1 MIEAADIR
9 TNGDAATAEPKG
21 CSLHSLVP
29 RPERP
34 LLRYHG
40 GKWLLAPWIISHMP
54 THKVYVEPFGG
65 AASVLLQKHR
75 TYAEIYNDLDGEL
88 VNLFRVAR
96 DNGEALRTALELT
109 PFSRVDFKES
119 YEPTSDPLEQ
129 ARRTVVRSF
138 MGFGS
143 NSHNKATGFRS
154 NSNRSGTTPAHDWR
168 NWPGCFGAIVDR
180 LRGVCIENR
189 DACEVMLAH
198 DSPKTLHYVDP
209 PYVPETR
216 DAGKDYRHELTVEQH
231 RHLAAVLNELTGM
244 VMVSGYPCELYDEL
258 FVGWKRIQKRA
269 LADGARER
277 TEVLWLRNIE
287 DDGTLWGKSGNKVS
301 ATDSP

>member
-1 MIEAADIR
+1 
-9 TNGDAATAEPKG
+9 
-21 CSLHSLVP
+21 
-29 RPERP
+29 
-34 LLRYHG
+34 
-40 GKWLLAPWIISHMP
+40 
-54 THKVYVEPFGG
+54 
-65 AASVLLQKHR
+65 
-75 TYAEIYNDLDGEL
+75 
-88 VNLFRVAR
+88 
-96 DNGEALRTALELT
+96 
-109 PFSRVDFKES
+109 
-119 YEPTSDPLEQ
+119 
-129 ARRTVVRSF
+129 

-143 NSHNKATGFRS
+143 NGHNKLTGFRA

-198 DSPKTLHYVDP
+198 DSPQTLHYVDP

-216 DAGKDYRHELTVEQH
+216 DAGKDYRHELTVDQH

-244 VMVSGYPCELYDEL
+244 VMVSGYPCELYDKL
-258 FVGWKRIQKRA
+258 FADWKRIQKRA

-287 DDGTLWGKSGNKVS
+287 DNGTLWSKFSG
-301 ATDSP
+301 SPIRVGPCLSVVEKL